1 MPLVTLIVGFEF
13 QKRVL
18 SKFNE
23 QADRFRKDAVTRA
36 VFLFFY
42 FSILFFTKIYF
53 CFRNL
58 QEYTS
63 GAPLLVGRHLVA
75 PLPGG
80 RGFSA
85 KSFAENLRPGPW
97 RTGRPAVGRPAP
109 QAARQRGGWIWP
121 PGCRATTSHS
131 LLKGLPPLNWLK
143 NSKKKN
149 TRFVVTLF
157 IHHIMV

>member
-36 VFLFFY
+36 VFLFLY

-58 QEYTS
+58 QEYTLA
-63 GAPLLVGRHLVA
+63 APLPGDWDLVA
-75 PLPGG
+75 PLRGG
-80 RGFSA
+80 RGFCA
-85 KSFAENLRPGPW
+85 KTFAKIFAHRSLGA
-97 RTGRPAVGRPAP
+97 GRPAAGRPAP
-109 QAARQRGGWIWP
+109 QAARALAARLQGDRL
-121 PGCRATTSHS
+121 SHPYIRV
-131 LLKGLPPLNWLK
+131 GLSPTPHL
-143 NSKKKN
+143 
-149 TRFVVTLF
+149 
-157 IHHIMV
+157 HH